1 MLALVHIARHRERLC
16 LWPQSPYV
24 RVMQLTPPPRSLDY
38 PEVPVGSVLA
48 GAAARWG
55 SRTAFAHG
63 DQSLTFSQTY
73 SAACRFANALRAEG
87 IGRGDVVALHLPNCL
102 AYPIAYYGTLLAGAT
117 FSPANPLLPPE
128 DLAFQLADAGAVA
141 VVTVGPVARVLA
153 AVRDRTSVRLSIVVH
168 PPDGVG
174 ESEVEFTEFYSGH
187 SDERPNVA
195 IDIYRDLAHL
205 AYTGGTTGRSK
216 GVCLPH
222 RNVVVNSLQSSCW
235 RLGAVPALDA
245 SGEVTVDQFGDP
257 DEWPSRIGTGI
268 ALNLTPWFHAMGTIA
283 ALNVPLLD
291 GGTVVLHDRFDPS
304 AYVADAELLRVTTI
318 GGAPALF
325 AALLACPE
333 FHTAD
338 LSSVLTIGSGAA
350 PMNHEMIRALQ
361 QRFPGVIITEG
372 YGLTEVTMGAI
383 IAPSYRSAT
392 RKVGS
397 VGLPL
402 PDTEIKIVP
411 SEGGEEPLPAGERGE
426 VCLRGPQVMT
436 GYRNRP
442 EETAA
447 ALVDGW
453 LHTGDIG
460 ILDEDGYLSIV
471 DRKKDMLLYK
481 GYNVFPR
488 ELEELL
494 ITLPGVSAAAVVGKP
509 DTDVGELP
517 VAFVVR
523 NDENVTAEQLMEA
536 IGALVLPY
544 KRLRAIHFVD
554 QIPVSAAG
562 KVLKRELRKQLAD

>member
-1 MLALVHIARHRERLC
+1 V
-16 LWPQSPYV
+16 
-24 RVMQLTPPPRSLDY
+24 PP
-38 PEVPVGSVLA
+38 
-48 GAAARWG
+48 
-55 SRTAFAHG
+55 
-63 DQSLTFSQTY
+63 
-73 SAACRFANALRAEG
+73 SA
-87 IGRGDVVALHLPNCL
+87 
-102 AYPIAYYGTLLAGAT
+102 
-117 FSPANPLLPPE
+117 PANPLLPPE

-141 VVTVGPVARVLA
+141 IVTAGPVARVLA
-153 AVRDRTSVRLSIVVH
+153 AVRARTAVRLSVVVH
-168 PPDGVG
+168 PPEEVS
-174 ESEVEFTEFYSGH
+174 ENEVEFTRFHAGH
-187 SDERPNVA
+187 SDERPDVE
-195 IDIYRDLAHL
+195 IDLYRDLAHL

-216 GVCLPH
+216 GVYLPH

-235 RLGAVPALDA
+235 RLGAIPALDD
-245 SGEVTVDQFGDP
+245 SGEVIIDQLGGP

-291 GGTVVLHDRFDPS
+291 GGTVVLHDRFDPA

-325 AALLACPE
+325 AALLACPD

-350 PMNHEMIRALQ
+350 PMHHEMIRALRN
-361 QRFPGVIITEG
+361 RFPGVIITEG
-372 YGLTEVTMGAI
+372 YGLTEATMGAV

-392 RKVGS
+392 RKAGS

-402 PDTEIKIVP
+402 PDTELKIVP
-411 SEGGEEPLPAGERGE
+411 AEGGEDPLPAGESGE

-436 GYRNRP
+436 GYHNRA

-509 DTDVGELP
+509 DTEVGELP

-523 NDENVTAEQLMEA
+523 SDENVTAEQLLDA
-536 IGALVLPY
+536 VGARVLPY
-544 KRLRAIHFVD
+544 QRLRAIHFVD

>member
-1 MLALVHIARHRERLC
+1 ME
-16 LWPQSPYV
+16 
-24 RVMQLTPPPRSLDY
+24 LTPFPRSLDY

-55 SRTAFAHG
+55 ARTAFAHG
-63 DQSLTFSQTY
+63 DQSLTFAETY

-87 IGRGDVVALHLPNCL
+87 VGRGDVVALHLPNCL
-102 AYPIAYYGTLLAGAT
+102 AYPVAYYGTLLAGAT
-117 FSPANPLLPPE
+117 FSPANPLLPPD
-128 DLAFQLADAGAVA
+128 DLAFQLADAGAVVA
-141 VVTVGPVARVLA
+141 VTVGPVARVLA
-153 AVRDRTSVRLSIVVH
+153 SIRDRTSVRLSIVVH
-168 PPDGVG
+168 PPEALGQG
-174 ESEVEFTEFYSGH
+174 EVEFTEFSSAH
-187 SDERPNVA
+187 SDERPDVE
-195 IDIYRDLAHL
+195 IDIYRDIAHL

-235 RLGAVPALDA
+235 RLGAVPAVDG
-245 SGEVTVDQFGDP
+245 SGEVIVEQLGGP
-257 DEWPSRIGTGI
+257 DEWPSRIGTGV

-291 GGTVVLHDRFDPS
+291 GGTVVLHDRFDPA

-350 PMNHEMIRALQ
+350 PMHHEMIRALQ
-361 QRFPGVIITEG
+361 KRFPGVIITEG
-372 YGLTEVTMGAI
+372 YGLTEVTMGAV

-402 PDTEIKIVP
+402 PDTEVKIVP
-411 SEGGEEPLPAGERGE
+411 AEGGEDPLPAGESGE

-460 ILDEDGYLSIV
+460 VLDEDGYLSIV

-494 ITLPGVSAAAVVGKP
+494 ITLPGVAAAAVVGKP
-509 DTDVGELP
+509 DTEVGELP

-523 NDENVTAEQLMEA
+523 SDENVTAEQLLEA
-536 IGALVLPY
+536 VGARVLPY

>member
-1 MLALVHIARHRERLC
+1 
-16 LWPQSPYV
+16 
-24 RVMQLTPPPRSLDY
+24 MQLTPFPRSLDY

-63 DQSLTFSQTY
+63 DQSLTFAETY

-102 AYPIAYYGTLLAGAT
+102 AYPVAYYGTLLAGAA

-128 DLAFQLADAGAVA
+128 DLASQLADAGAVA
-141 VVTVGPVARVLA
+141 AVTVGPVARVLA
-153 AVRDRTSVRLSIVVH
+153 SIRDRTSVRLSIVVH
-168 PPDGVG
+168 PPEALNEG
-174 ESEVEFTEFYSGH
+174 EVEFTEFHSGH
-187 SDERPNVA
+187 SDERPDVE

-245 SGEVTVDQFGDP
+245 SGEVIVEQFGGP

-291 GGTVVLHDRFDPS
+291 GGTIVLHDRFHPA
-304 AYVADAELLRVTTI
+304 AYVADAEMLRVTTI

-325 AALLACPE
+325 AALLACPA

-350 PMNHEMIRALQ
+350 PMHHEMIRALQ
-361 QRFPGVIITEG
+361 NRFPGVLVIEG
-372 YGLTEVTMGAI
+372 YGLTEVTMGAV

-402 PDTEIKIVP
+402 PDTEIKIVAA
-411 SEGGEEPLPAGERGE
+411 EGGEDPLPSGERGE

-442 EETAA
+442 EETVA

-460 ILDEDGYLSIV
+460 VLDEEGYLSIV

-509 DTDVGELP
+509 DTEVGELP

-523 NDENVTAEQLMEA
+523 SDENVTADQLMDAVSER
-536 IGALVLPY
+536 VLPY

>member
-1 MLALVHIARHRERLC
+1 
-16 LWPQSPYV
+16 
-24 RVMQLTPPPRSLDY
+24 MQLTQVPRSLDY

-63 DQSLTFSQTY
+63 DQRLTFAETY

-117 FSPANPLLPPE
+117 FSPANPLLPPD

-141 VVTVGPVARVLA
+141 AVTVGPVARVLA
-153 AVRDRTSVRLSIVVH
+153 SVRDRTSVRLSIVVH
-168 PPDGVG
+168 PPDGLAEG
-174 ESEVEFTEFYSGH
+174 EIEFTEFYSGH
-187 SDERPNVA
+187 PDERPDVE

-222 RNVVVNSLQSSCW
+222 RNVVVNSLQSSCY
-235 RLGAVPALDA
+235 RLGAVPAVDA
-245 SGEVTVDQFGDP
+245 SGEVIVEQFGEP

-291 GGTVVLHDRFDPS
+291 GATIVLHDRFDPA

-325 AALLACPE
+325 AALLSCPE

-350 PMNHEMIRALQ
+350 PMNHAMIRALQ
-361 QRFPGVIITEG
+361 NRFPGVLIIEG
-372 YGLTEVTMGAI
+372 YGLTEVTMGAV
-383 IAPSYRSAT
+383 IAPSYRSAV

-402 PDTEIKIVP
+402 PDTEIKIV
-411 SEGGEEPLPAGERGE
+411 SAEGGEDPLPAGESGE
-426 VCLRGPQVMT
+426 VCLRGPQVMV

-442 EETAA
+442 EETSA

-460 ILDEDGYLSIV
+460 LLDEDGYLSIV

-509 DTDVGELP
+509 DTEVGELP

-523 NDENVTAEQLMEA
+523 SDENVTAEQLLEA
-536 IGALVLPY
+536 VGARVLPY
-544 KRLRAIHFVD
+544 KRLRAVHFVD

-562 KVLKRELRKQLAD
+562 KVLKRELRKQLTD

>member
-1 MLALVHIARHRERLC
+1 ME
-16 LWPQSPYV
+16 
-24 RVMQLTPPPRSLDY
+24 LTPFPRSLDY

-63 DQSLTFSQTY
+63 DQSLTFAETY

-102 AYPIAYYGTLLAGAT
+102 AYPVAYYGTLLAGAT

-128 DLAFQLADAGAVA
+128 DLAAQLADAGAVA
-141 VVTVGPVARVLA
+141 AVTVGPVARVLA
-153 AVRDRTSVRLSIVVH
+153 SVRDRTSVRLTIVVH
-168 PPDGVG
+168 PP
-174 ESEVEFTEFYSGH
+174 ESPGQGEVEFTVFHSGH
-187 SDERPNVA
+187 SDERPDVE

-216 GVCLPH
+216 GVRLPH

-235 RLGAVPALDA
+235 RLGAVPAVDS
-245 SGEVTVDQFGDP
+245 SGEVIVEQLGGP

-291 GGTVVLHDRFDPS
+291 GGTIVLHDRFDPA

-361 QRFPGVIITEG
+361 KRFPGVLVIEG
-372 YGLTEVTMGAI
+372 YGLTEVTMGAV
-383 IAPSYRSAT
+383 IAPAYRSAV

-411 SEGGEEPLPAGERGE
+411 AEGGEDPLPAGESGE
-426 VCLRGPQVMT
+426 VCLRGPQVMI
-436 GYRNRP
+436 GYRDRP

-494 ITLPGVSAAAVVGKP
+494 ITLPGVAAAAVVGKP
-509 DTDVGELP
+509 DTEVGELP

-523 NDENVTAEQLMEA
+523 SNENVTAEQLLEA
-536 IGALVLPY
+536 VGARVLPY